1 MICANKWRTAFFG
14 QWSDSI
20 KQVAY
25 SLFFALLALPSA
37 QAQEQT
43 DLSKIDSQIN
53 NHSKQIGLHKS
64 ILNGLSEDVNG
75 LRRIQKEMV
84 SDEAQQQEGID
95 KLATALTDL
104 RGQLES
110 TSQSISGI
118 DQQLGEL
125 IQEQDELR
133 KSVESSASKVQ
144 TAIVISVV
152 VGILSVLIAFL
163 VARAAIRN
171 NKLNWYSLVR
181 DTLILRPK
189 PQHFQP

>member
-1 MICANKWRTAFFG
+1 MIFANKGRSAFFG

-53 NHSKQIGLHKS
+53 NLSKQIGLHKS

>member
-1 MICANKWRTAFFG
+1 MIFANKGRTAFFG

-53 NHSKQIGLHKS
+53 NLSKQIGLHKS

>member
-1 MICANKWRTAFFG
+1 MICANKGRTAFFG

-25 SLFFALLALPSA
+25 SLLFALLALPSA

-53 NHSKQIGLHKS
+53 NLSKQVGLHKS

-84 SDEAQQQEGID
+84 SDEAQQQESID
-95 KLATALTDL
+95 KLRTALTDL

-125 IQEQDELR
+125 ILEQDELR

-144 TAIVISVV
+144 TAIVISAI

-181 DTLILRPK
+181 DTLNSPS
-189 PQHFQP
+189 

>member
-1 MICANKWRTAFFG
+1 MDCANKGRTAFFG

-53 NHSKQIGLHKS
+53 NLSKQIGLHKS
-64 ILNGLSEDVNG
+64 ILNGLSEDVNS

-95 KLATALTDL
+95 KLGTALTDL
-104 RGQLES
+104 RGQLDS

-144 TAIVISVV
+144 TAIVISAV

-181 DTLILRPK
+181 DTLNSPS
-189 PQHFQP
+189 

>member
-1 MICANKWRTAFFG
+1 MICANKGRAAFFG

-53 NHSKQIGLHKS
+53 NLSKQIGLHKS

-95 KLATALTDL
+95 KLGTALTDL

-144 TAIVISVV
+144 TAIVISAV

-181 DTLILRPK
+181 DTLNSPS
-189 PQHFQP
+189 